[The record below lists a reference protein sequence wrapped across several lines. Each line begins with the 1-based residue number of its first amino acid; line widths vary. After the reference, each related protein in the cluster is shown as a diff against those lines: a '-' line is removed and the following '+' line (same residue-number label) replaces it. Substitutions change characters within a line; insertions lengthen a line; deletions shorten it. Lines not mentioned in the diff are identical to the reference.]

1 MAKEDARAVEGLL
14 VGAAAGALF
23 WTMVAVLA
31 AYA

>member
-1 MAKEDARAVEGLL
+1 MAKEDARTVEGLL
-14 VGAAAGALF
+14 LGAAAGTVI

>member
-14 VGAAAGALF
+14 LGAATGAVI
-23 WTMVAVLA
+23 WTMVAVVA